1 MKYKLIFE
9 NFQSYNQKG
18 KLTYKIE
25 IMSDM
30 FERRFWTTF
39 DGQKDIIYETLNP
52 YLSSLDDRIFDM
64 TSKERVRLCVVWAL
78 LCRIWKIW
86 LLVYELQY
94 CMYTYTVLYPIGAT
108 YAWNYG
114 DGHLLSTRHRQLAPA
129 TIHLISCFTQYTQL

>member
-18 KLTYKIE
+18 KLTYNTE

-64 TSKERVRLCVVWAL
+64 TSKERVRSRSLSIAL
-78 LCRIWKIW
+78 
-86 LLVYELQY
+86 
-94 CMYTYTVLYPIGAT
+94 
-108 YAWNYG
+108 
-114 DGHLLSTRHRQLAPA
+114 
-129 TIHLISCFTQYTQL
+129 

>member
-1 MKYKLIFE
+1 MTFKLSFE

-64 TSKERVRLCVVWAL
+64 TSKERVRLCVV
-78 LCRIWKIW
+78 
-86 LLVYELQY
+86 V
-94 CMYTYTVLYPIGAT
+94 V
-108 YAWNYG
+108 
-114 DGHLLSTRHRQLAPA
+114 
-129 TIHLISCFTQYTQL
+129 